1 MVGMSELVGLSWP
14 GGSPENTGLIIAV
27 VVGAYFAA
35 LWLSAVVWTGR
46 DIRQR
51 SDDPFTPSWSRC

>member
-46 DIRQR
+46 DIR
-51 SDDPFTPSWSRC
+51 